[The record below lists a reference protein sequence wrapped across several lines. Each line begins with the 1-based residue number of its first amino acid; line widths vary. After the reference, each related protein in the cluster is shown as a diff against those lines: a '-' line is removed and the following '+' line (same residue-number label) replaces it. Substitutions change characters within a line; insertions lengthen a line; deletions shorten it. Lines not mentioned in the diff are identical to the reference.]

1 MAGNTLYQSVL
12 TGELTQ
18 VGFFNLQTLRFLMF
32 MTGYGNTI
40 HEGRKYKRKYLCGQ
54 SFLAQFQ
61 NTKFSIPV
69 WPPKKK
75 KNQGKTLSQNKRRW
89 QFLK

>member
-1 MAGNTLYQSVL
+1 MAGNTLYQGVL

-18 VGFFNLQTLRFLMF
+18 VGFFNLQTVRFLMF
-32 MTGYGNTI
+32 MTGYDNAI
-40 HEGRKYKRKYLCGQ
+40 HGGRKYKRKYLCGQ

-61 NTKFSIPV
+61 NTKFAIPV

-75 KNQGKTLSQNKRRW
+75 KNQGKHYHKKRRW